1 MQLLRYTLDLFGW
14 PGLPEPPKQL
24 SGPPA
29 TLSPS
34 KSHLTGVRATI
45 EPTIKVPKL
54 PEPPAKRAGPAT
66 DFDSTLAVPDLLGPR
81 YQHPRANR
89 QALLLG
95 HAVAYELQRAKRRS
109 IGFVVGAQGLAVR
122 APSWVPLA
130 EIDRALQEKAAW
142 IVQKLGQSQQR
153 RQQGQAAQILWQAGA
168 EVQFLGQ
175 AVRVLLSGDALPAG
189 AAVLVPASDDQPTC
203 LRLALP
209 SSASP
214 EQIKAAV
221 QVWLMRQAV
230 RIYQERLNHFAPLLG
245 VRWTK
250 LSLSSA
256 GTRWGSAKT
265 DGSIRLHWRLVHFPL
280 PVIDYVVAHELSH
293 LRVMNHS
300 PRFWQAVAEVLPGYA
315 EQVRFLKKAAL
326 APWA

>member
-1 MQLLRYTLDLFGW
+1 MQLLRYTLDLFGM
-14 PGLPEPPKQL
+14 PAGLMQPPVPPNSRPNAPKKTVEPKIQ
-24 SGPPA
+24 
-29 TLSPS
+29 
-34 KSHLTGVRATI
+34 
-45 EPTIKVPKL
+45 VPNL
-54 PEPPAKRAGPAT
+54 PDTQAERAGNAT
-66 DFDSTLAVPDLLGPR
+66 NLESAAAPDLLGPR

-109 IGFVVGAQGLAVR
+109 IGFVIGAQGLAVR

-142 IVQKLGQSQQR
+142 IVQKLAESQQR
-153 RQQGQAAQILWQAGA
+153 QQQGQAAQILWRDGA

-175 AVRVLLSGDALPAG
+175 AVRVLLSADALPS
-189 AAVLVPASDDQPTC
+189 AAVLMPAEADHPP
-203 LRLALP
+203 RLLLSLP
-209 SSASP
+209 ASASP

-221 QVWLMRQAV
+221 QAWLVRQAT

-250 LSLSSA
+250 LKLSNA

-265 DGSIRLHWRLVHFPL
+265 DGSIRLHWRLVHFGL

-300 PRFWQAVAEVLPGYA
+300 PRFWQTVASVLPGYA
-315 EQVRFLKKAAL
+315 EQVEFLKKNAL
-326 APWA
+326 VPWQ